1 MINCLNERRRN
12 DDSVYAF
19 MEDCVEITNN
29 DYKNYCEES
38 NIFPVTNTAFGLWM
52 NNKKVTKR
60 MYGKERRIYYF
71 GIKYI
76 KNEQA
81 N

>member
-29 DYKNYCEES
+29 DDNKIKASQFFGYYKNYCEES

-60 MYGKERRIYYF
+60 I
-71 GIKYI
+71 
-76 KNEQA
+76 
-81 N
+81 